1 MSDYK
6 DKYLKYKTKYNELK
20 KELKELKNSQQGGY
34 DDTSIIEYR
43 KKLEKLYPS
52 IIFDGSNNNS
62 NTNKINSQNNTTYGE
77 MNYDGIKIINDKF
90 NVSNQ
95 FDTFIDIGSGRGKLV
110 LWYAI
115 QPNITKSIGIEIVES
130 RHKDA
135 IKLKEQLG
143 HPDVTKS
150 VELICKDFM
159 DINFSSLIKPN
170 SKVLIWMSNLCFSP
184 TITDKIFSKIVKD
197 FPKGTVICC
206 SKETSNTGVTLI
218 EKITVPMSWTS
229 NSNVYVYKL

>member
-20 KELKELKNSQQGGY
+20 KELKKLKKSNNLQKGGN
-34 DDTSIIEYR
+34 DTIITEYR

-52 IIFDGSNNNS
+52 IVFDGNNNNS
-62 NTNKINSQNNTTYGE
+62 NNSQNNTTYGE
-77 MNYDGIKIINDKF
+77 MNYDGITMINDKF
-90 NVSNQ
+90 NTSNQ

-110 LWYAI
+110 LWYAV
-115 QPNITKSIGIEIVES
+115 QPNINNSIGIEIVES

-143 HPDVTKS
+143 YPDITKS
-150 VELICKDFM
+150 VQFICKDFA

-170 SKVLIWMSNLCFSP
+170 SRVLIWMSNLCFSP
-184 TITDKIFSKIVKD
+184 TITDKIFSKIIKD

-229 NSNVYVYKL
+229 NSNVYVYRL